1 MKKRFLS
8 LTIAL
13 VMCVTMMALNVSAP
27 IIGAGTITG
36 ESSHTQE
43 EIIYQGQNTGVIH
56 TNIKLPADSA
66 YGVMS

>member
-43 EIIYQGQNTGVIH
+43 EIIW
-56 TNIKLPADSA
+56 
-66 YGVMS
+66 